1 MGDTAIMYPRSCR
14 KSIHRIVK
22 ATGVSEEIVYA
33 MILMTAALMDLR
45 PEDDEVVQMVLAD
58 CGVKEHDA

>member
-1 MGDTAIMYPRSCR
+1 MGDAAIMYPKSCR

-22 ATGVSEEIVYA
+22 ATGISEDIVYA

-45 PEDDEVVQMVLAD
+45 PEDDKVVQMILDD
-58 CGVKEHDA
+58 CGVKEPA